1 MQKGNDKQEM
11 FLMIEGWKRS
21 GLSQMEYCKEQG
33 IRYHVFH
40 YWYKV
45 YRDEQQATV
54 NPPSSFVQLQ
64 VETEFDTTPPITA
77 TNVELVLPNGKRL
90 LFHGSVE
97 ASFLCSLLQ

>member
-1 MQKGNDKQEM
+1 MQKGSDKPKM
-11 FLMIEGWKRS
+11 FLVIEGWKKS
-21 GLSQMEYCKEQG
+21 GLSQMEDCKEQG

-45 YRDEQQATV
+45 YRDEQQASA
-54 NPPSSFVQLQ
+54 NPPSSFIELQ
-64 VETEFDTTPPITA
+64 VQAEDTTIATTTA